1 MAACHQPRFSRQV
14 HLDIKYHMAVNLLV
28 TDWHLVVSVELEG
41 RHDILHFLCHPIA
54 PEGRPRFF
62 INPQRLVDTLRSAP

>member
-28 TDWHLVVSVELEG
+28 TDWHFVISFELE
-41 RHDILHFLCHPIA
+41 
-54 PEGRPRFF
+54 
-62 INPQRLVDTLRSAP
+62 VS